1 MEQRVVI
8 VQRIQN
14 KDVVEM
20 SIIILLNNLLKSL

>member
-20 SIIILLNNLLKSL
+20 SIVNDIYKKN